1 MTETQPPR
9 GIFPSPAST
18 PGGEGPGSAP
28 PRAAGEGESDVG
40 ARVGPYR
47 ILEKLGSGGMG
58 VVYKCEE
65 EILRRLVALKV
76 IRAKYALD
84 EHYRRRFEREA
95 RAVAAISHPSL
106 VHIYGFGEFE
116 QAGISRPYLAMEYV
130 DGPSLET
137 LLARRG
143 KLSAGE
149 AVRFARDA
157 ATGLREAFRH
167 GVVHRDVKPSNLLLS
182 PSGSVKVVDFGLAK
196 ELRGEGPTTED
207 GVVLGTPHYISPEQ
221 GRGRAVDH
229 RSDIYS
235 LGATLYHMLAGRP
248 PFEGESH
255 VAVIVAHVNDEPPSL
270 AALGRDVPETVAR
283 VVSKMLRKDPAERYP
298 HYDALLEDL
307 EALEAGRAPPNAT
320 VPAGARERAPT
331 ERLRRG
337 SGALAKAHR
346 LVAAA
351 LLLLALGGAVWF
363 AARYRGP
370 GEAALA
376 RAPLGL
382 GSWYERLDGG
392 RDLIQARFSDPPPGF
407 QDLSELFLIPPADRE
422 GQVPPSLG
430 RPRAYWQLG
439 EGFERGRYPPKLL
452 FWESYG
458 RPFACRFAFRRLD
471 EVRVLLGPTRNLFD
485 FGIAIADPAGWERRA
500 LVFRLRPADRTP
512 DPIAAFRSLE
522 PVPLAPL
529 GAAPPEAVPRLG
541 TEPVE
546 IALSFRGEGGSTVA
560 SARVARRAQPEPLYE
575 ARFLLEGGDW
585 ASGVLVLQ
593 TPSPTAPFL
602 VTVEKLVACG
612 SIDPAFR
619 VEGVPWRD

>member
-9 GIFPSPAST
+9 GLFPSPAAT
-18 PGGEGPGSAP
+18 PEDGGASPPAP
-28 PRAAGEGESDVG
+28 PRAADDSDAEIG
-40 ARVGPYR
+40 AQVGPYR
-47 ILEKLGSGGMG
+47 ITEKLGSGGMG

-65 EILRRLVALKV
+65 ELLRRPVALKV

-84 EHYRRRFEREA
+84 EHYRRRFQREA
-95 RAVAAISHPSL
+95 RAVAALSHPAL

-116 QAGISRPYLAMEYV
+116 RAGISRPYLAMEYV
-130 DGPSLET
+130 DGPSLEA

-143 KLSAGE
+143 KLTVGE

-157 ATGLREAFRH
+157 ASGLREAFRH
-167 GVVHRDVKPSNLLLS
+167 GVVHRDVKPSNLLVA
-182 PSGSVKVVDFGLAK
+182 PSGSAKVVDFGLAK
-196 ELRGEGPTTED
+196 ELRSEGPATED

-221 GRGRAVDH
+221 GRGKAVDH

-255 VAVIVAHVNDEPPSL
+255 IAVIVAHVNDEPPPL
-270 AALGRDVPETVAR
+270 AALDSGVPEAVAK

-307 EALEAGRAPPNAT
+307 EALGGGREPPNAV
-320 VPAGARERAPT
+320 VPAGARDQSAT
-331 ERLRRG
+331 ERLRVR
-337 SGALAKAHR
+337 SGRRRSASRLA
-346 LVAAA
+346 AAA
-351 LLLLALGGAVWF
+351 LVLLALGGAVWL
-363 AARYRGP
+363 AGRSPSP
-370 GEAALA
+370 GEPA
-376 RAPLGL
+376 RAPLEL
-382 GSWYERLDGG
+382 GTWYERLDDG
-392 RDLIQARFSDPPPGF
+392 RDLIQARFSDPPPGV
-407 QDLSELFLIPPADRE
+407 QDLGGLFLIPPAGRE
-422 GQVPPSLG
+422 AEVPPQLG
-430 RPRAYWQLG
+430 TPRAYWKLG
-439 EGFERGRYPPKLL
+439 EGFERGKYPPKLL
-452 FWESYG
+452 FWESYR

-485 FGIAIADPAGWERRA
+485 FGIAIVDPAGWKRRA

-529 GAAPPEAVPRLG
+529 DAAPPEAVPRLG

-546 IALSFRGEGGSTVA
+546 IALSLRLEGESTLA
-560 SARVARRAQPEPLYE
+560 SARVARRARAEPLYE
-575 ARFLLEGGDW
+575 ARFLIEGGDW

-602 VTVEKLVACG
+602 VTVEKLAACG
-612 SIDPAFR
+612 SVDAAFR
-619 VEGVPWRD
+619 VEEVPWRD